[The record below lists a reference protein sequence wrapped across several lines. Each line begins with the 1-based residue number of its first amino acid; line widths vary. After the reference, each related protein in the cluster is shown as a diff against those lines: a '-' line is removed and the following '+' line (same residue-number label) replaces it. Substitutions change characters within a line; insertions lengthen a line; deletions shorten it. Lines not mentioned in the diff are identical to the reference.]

1 MAKEFSSASS
11 FVNKEVII
19 NMVRKGTEEITGT
32 VKSVKDGAISL
43 VQVSRGSTYTY
54 RIPANEIVYVKASE
68 ETEIAKG
75 VEVTIEMSINKLIKL
90 KGTIVGAD
98 ANGVMLDRGEV
109 RGANVHSYIAFSK
122 IDSIDYREM
131 TAEGKK
137 ASAEKSAR
145 MKAAKGKKSNKVEKA
160 GKSGKSGKKL
170 KLLKKKA
177 A

>member
-145 MKAAKGKKSNKVEKA
+145 MKAAKGKKSNKAEKA
-160 GKSGKSGKKL
+160 GKSGKKL

>member
-1 MAKEFSSASS
+1 MAKEFGSISA
-11 FVNKEVII
+11 FVGKDVII
-19 NMVRKGTEEITGT
+19 NMVKKGTEEITGT
-32 VKSVKDGAISL
+32 VKSVKDGVISL

-75 VEVTIEMSINKLIKL
+75 VEITIELSINKLLKI
-90 KGTIVGAD
+90 KGTVAGAD
-98 ANGVMLDRGEV
+98 ANGIMVDRGEV

-122 IDSIDYREM
+122 IDSIDYRQQ

-145 MKAAKGKKSNKVEKA
+145 MKAAKSGKKSSKVE
-160 GKSGKSGKKL
+160 KSGKSGKKL

>member
-1 MAKEFSSASS
+1 MAKEFASISS
-11 FVNKEVII
+11 FLNKDVII
-19 NMVRKGTEEITGT
+19 NMVKKGTEEITGT
-32 VKSVKDGAISL
+32 VKSVKDGVIYL

-68 ETEIAKG
+68 ETEVAKG
-75 VEVTIEMSINKLIKL
+75 VEVTIELQINKILKIK
-90 KGTIVGAD
+90 GRIVGTD
-98 ANGVMLDRGEV
+98 NNGIMVDRGEV

-145 MKAAKGKKSNKVEKA
+145 MKAAKSGKKSSKSDKA
-160 GKSGKSGKKL
+160 DKKSGKKL
-170 KLLKKKA
+170 KLLKRKA